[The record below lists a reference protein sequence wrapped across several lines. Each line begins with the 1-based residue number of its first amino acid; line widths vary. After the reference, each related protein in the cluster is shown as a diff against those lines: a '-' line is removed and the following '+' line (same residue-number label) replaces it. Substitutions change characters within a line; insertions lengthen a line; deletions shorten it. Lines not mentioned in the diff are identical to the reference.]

1 MAHPLD
7 LSYLGVATVWMND
20 LGKLRLFHR
29 VRLQVLTGHQVR
41 SRP

>member
-20 LGKLRLFHR
+20 LGKLRLIYSVPLQILTEHR
-29 VRLQVLTGHQVR
+29 
-41 SRP
+41 